1 MKIAVASTG
10 ENLGAQV
17 SPVFGRCS
25 YFVFVNVEDGEIK
38 DSKPLENPAISQSGG
53 AGIKAAEIIANE
65 KADIVISGAVG
76 PNAFDVLK
84 QFGIKV
90 YKIAAGSV
98 EHNVEYFLEGKLEE
112 IQGPEAMKR
121 GRGMG
126 RGMGQRR

>member
-1 MKIAVASTG
+1 MKMAVASTG

-25 YFVFVNVEDGEIK
+25 YFVFVNVEDGKIK

-65 KADIVISGAVG
+65 KADVVISGAVG
-76 PNAFDVLK
+76 PNAFDLLK

-90 YKIAAGSV
+90 YKIVAGSV

-112 IQGPEAMKR
+112 IQGPEAMKP
-121 GRGMG
+121 GSGMG

>member
-1 MKIAVASTG
+1 MRIAVASTG
-10 ENLGAQV
+10 EDLGAQI

-25 YFVFVNVEDGEIK
+25 YFVFVNVDDGEIK
-38 DSKPLENPAISQSGG
+38 DFKALKNPAISQSGG

-65 KADIVISGAVG
+65 KADVVISGAVG
-76 PNAFDVLK
+76 PNAFEVLK

-90 YKIAAGSV
+90 HKIVTGTV
-98 EHNVEYFLEGKLEE
+98 EHNVEFLIDGKLEE
-112 IQGPEAMKR
+112 IQGPEAMKT